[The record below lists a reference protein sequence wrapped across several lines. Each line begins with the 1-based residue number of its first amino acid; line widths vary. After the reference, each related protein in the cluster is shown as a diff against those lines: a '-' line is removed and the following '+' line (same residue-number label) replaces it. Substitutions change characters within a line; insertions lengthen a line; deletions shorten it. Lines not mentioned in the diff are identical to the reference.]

1 VPEERNRQFF
11 ERAIGLALI
20 ASLAAACVA
29 ITAPFIIPMLWGTI
43 LAVSTWPLY
52 RRLRDALGGHRKT
65 AATIM
70 ATLLLLV
77 MASPIALLIAS
88 LADNADAIG
97 ALVGDLRNLERP
109 SPPAWLATLP
119 VVGPAIDAFWR
130 QATANVGGL
139 LEQAQPYVA
148 GATGW
153 LLARGADLGLALLE
167 FLVAIVIAGILY
179 VTGEPA
185 MAILRRFVGRIGNEE
200 QVALLDLAGRTIR
213 GVAIGVIGTA
223 LVQGTVATVGLL
235 VAGTP
240 APVLLGFAVFMTA
253 VVQLPTAVTLLP
265 VAGWFFWHGQ
275 TWQAVFL
282 SVWALAVVNTID
294 NFVRP
299 VLISQG
305 ANLPFL
311 LIVVG
316 VVGGLLTWGFI
327 GIFLGATLLAV
338 GYTLF
343 RNWLDDDRYS
353 RPWPVLVAGE
363 RGAVPAKAAAAE
375 ENRR

>member
-1 VPEERNRQFF
+1 V
-11 ERAIGLALI
+11 
-20 ASLAAACVA
+20 
-29 ITAPFIIPMLWGTI
+29 
-43 LAVSTWPLY
+43 
-52 RRLRDALGGHRKT
+52 GG
-65 AATIM
+65 
-70 ATLLLLV
+70 
-77 MASPIALLIAS
+77 
-88 LADNADAIG
+88 
-97 ALVGDLRNLERP
+97 LRNLERP
-109 SPPAWLATLP
+109 SPPAWLAGLP
-119 VVGPAIDAFWR
+119 LVGPAIDAFWR
-130 QATANVGGL
+130 EATANVGGL

-153 LLARGADLGLALLE
+153 LLARGADLGLALVE
-167 FLVAIVIAGILY
+167 FLVAVVIAGILY
-179 VTGEPA
+179 VTGESA
-185 MAILRRFVGRIGNEE
+185 TAILRRFVGRVGNEE

-223 LVQGTVATVGLL
+223 FVQGAIATLGLL
-235 VAGTP
+235 VAGAP

-253 VVQLPTAVTLLP
+253 VVQLPTAVALLP
-265 VAGWFFWHGQ
+265 VAGWLFWSGQ

-282 SVWALAVVNTID
+282 GVWALAVVNTID

-299 VLISQG
+299 YLISQG

-311 LIVVG
+311 LIIVG

-338 GYTLF
+338 SYTLF

-353 RPWPVLVAGE
+353 RPWPTLV
-363 RGAVPAKAAAAE
+363 VPDRAAPE

>member
-1 VPEERNRQFF
+1 VPDERSRQFF

-20 ASLAAACVA
+20 ASLGAACLT
-29 ITAPFIIPMLWGTI
+29 ITAPFIIPMLWGII

-52 RRLRDALGGHRKT
+52 RRLRDALHGHRKT

-70 ATLLLLV
+70 ALLLLLV
-77 MASPIALLIAS
+77 MASPIALLIVS
-88 LADNADAIG
+88 LAENADEIG
-97 ALVGDLRNLERP
+97 AMVGGLRNLERP
-109 SPPAWLATLP
+109 SPPAWLAGLP
-119 VVGPAIDAFWR
+119 LVGPAIDAFWR
-130 QATANVGGL
+130 EATANVGGL

-153 LLARGADLGLALLE
+153 LLARGADLGLALVE
-167 FLVAIVIAGILY
+167 FLVAVVIAGILY
-179 VTGEPA
+179 VTGESA
-185 MAILRRFVGRIGNEE
+185 TAILRRFVGRVGNEE

-223 LVQGTVATVGLL
+223 FVQGAIATLGLL
-235 VAGTP
+235 VAGAP

-253 VVQLPTAVTLLP
+253 VVQLPTAVALLP
-265 VAGWFFWHGQ
+265 VAGWLFWSGQ

-282 SVWALAVVNTID
+282 GVWALAVVNTID

-299 VLISQG
+299 YLISQG

-311 LIVVG
+311 LIIVG

-338 GYTLF
+338 SYTLF

-353 RPWPVLVAGE
+353 RPWPTLV
-363 RGAVPAKAAAAE
+363 VPDRAAAPE